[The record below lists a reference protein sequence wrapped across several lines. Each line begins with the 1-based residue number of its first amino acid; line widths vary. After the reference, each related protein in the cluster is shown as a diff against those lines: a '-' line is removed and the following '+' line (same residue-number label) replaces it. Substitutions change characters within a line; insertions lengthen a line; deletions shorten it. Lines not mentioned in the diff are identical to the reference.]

1 MYFYIFILTLL
12 LPTFLCCDMKEMFAM
27 DSEKGKVVFHDLC
40 DLGAAVINNQI
51 DMVAELIG

>member
-1 MYFYIFILTLL
+1 
-12 LPTFLCCDMKEMFAM
+12 MKEMFAM

-51 DMVAELIG
+51 DMVEGQKQNIYTAQHRYSFSYIFYLRS